1 MSESVSQPARALK
14 EVWDTAEL
22 IDELKLDLDGPGRY
36 FWAGTEAGMLGAYGF
51 QGIQAGGDGSGHL
64 HTKDATM
71 QIPTY
76 LLMVGPD
83 LSPVLL
89 LIYPVCNH
97 RFRYSWMITDGM
109 FPNGSQVAGA
119 VYTVP

>member
-51 QGIQAGGDGSGHL
+51 QGIQAGGDGSAHQQRMGAGVWCRNARDQMWSIRIGRESEGSNSKRPEL
-64 HTKDATM
+64 AA
-71 QIPTY
+71 
-76 LLMVGPD
+76 LA
-83 LSPVLL
+83 SVLRA
-89 LIYPVCNH
+89 V
-97 RFRYSWMITDGM
+97 
-109 FPNGSQVAGA
+109 QV
-119 VYTVP
+119 